1 MSPLLLSFLVDLQAV
16 RYCFPFSDPTFPHLL
31 FKVSFSLTHTLTQT
45 QQHFACLWVWCGIFN
60 TASSHTAAGFY
71 FGVLLSCVSHWCYLA
86 FYDNKKW
93 AFQQVLQLNSD
104 TLQACLFISGHTIVD
119 DLFVASLQRSQIL
132 SIIII
137 LKSIIHSNMYFFSEN
152 DHFSCHLPQPF
163 ADVVLHCSSSSG
175 FISLCFMISLWIV
188 RLWQPST

>member
-60 TASSHTAAGFY
+60 TASSHTVAGFY

-152 DHFSCHLPQPF
+152 TTLAVTYHSHLQ
-163 ADVVLHCSSSSG
+163 
-175 FISLCFMISLWIV
+175 M
-188 RLWQPST
+188 

>member
-152 DHFSCHLPQPF
+152 TTLAVTYNSHLQ
-163 ADVVLHCSSSSG
+163 
-175 FISLCFMISLWIV
+175 M
-188 RLWQPST
+188 